1 VPSFSRRLQFSLRF
15 SEPSGTARS
24 LRVNP
29 KPIYGSLLPLGP
41 FPWTLFTF
49 SDPAPDTPL
58 AVQEIIST
66 RKRPS
71 GEQQKSIG
79 LYGEG
84 VTALLKLD
92 AVQFPKVAGEGKI
105 SRRLKDLLA
114 LSLRVAEAGLRGQPG
129 LPGCVSKPWDGGGMT
144 EFERFIRT
152 GTWAPQHPVI
162 RTLPPFRYDYNCEMA
177 RARKD
182 KNIDAAQSKVRVEA
196 LKVLDEQA
204 KSLGTSCTKFRTS
217 HRALTP
223 GLFTVFCA
231 GCGVC
236 ECLEMMDHSE
246 CPLVPFR
253 ELAHRAWRPADF
265 VAREVLRQTGVWKDS
280 L

>member
-1 VPSFSRRLQFSLRF
+1 
-15 SEPSGTARS
+15 
-24 LRVNP
+24 
-29 KPIYGSLLPLGP
+29 
-41 FPWTLFTF
+41 
-49 SDPAPDTPL
+49 
-58 AVQEIIST
+58 
-66 RKRPS
+66 
-71 GEQQKSIG
+71 
-79 LYGEG
+79 

-92 AVQFPKVAGEGKI
+92 ALQFPKKAGKGQI
-105 SRRLKDLLA
+105 SIRLKNLLE
-114 LSLRVAEAGLRGQPG
+114 LSLRVAQAGLRGQPDK
-129 LPGCVSKPWDGGGMT
+129 PGCVSKPWDGGDMT

-162 RTLPPFRYDYNCEMA
+162 RTLSPFRYDYLNEMA
-177 RARKD
+177 RTRQD
-182 KNIDAAQSKVRVEA
+182 KNTDAAQSKVRVEA

-265 VAREVLRQTGVWKDS
+265 HAVEELKRTGVWKDS